1 MQQHNLDTVF
11 NFILNKK
18 YRWCYHILFWLII
31 FSVDLVSIYQMST
44 SGISIPVLI
53 IFFTEMVVVYTN
65 IYFLFNKFLVKGK
78 ILYYCGYTLLTIIA
92 YLSINHFM
100 FYDSSTVEYISEK
113 TGEKHSLFIS
123 VIGIL
128 IAYSFRIFSVIGT
141 AVGITFFKRYFIEQK
156 SLNAIKQDSLEN
168 ELLYLKNQINPHF
181 LFNALNNIY
190 VLSKKNLPTT
200 SDSILLLSNLLRY
213 QLYDCARKDVQL
225 SSEIDYVKNFMKLE
239 KLRKINNDI
248 SLTINGDTLHV
259 MVSPF
264 IFMPFIENAIKY
276 SGLTD
281 KPKIDIQFHIEQNKI
296 VFLITNNKI
305 DIVTNDKHS
314 GIGLNNVK
322 RRLFLLYENSHEL
335 LINEDQNTFNARLI
349 LNI

>member
-1 MQQHNLDTVF
+1 MQQHNLDNVF

-18 YRWCYHILFWLII
+18 YRWCYHILFWFII
-31 FSVDLVSIYQMST
+31 FSVDLSSFYE
-44 SGISIPVLI
+44 SGFIGLPPYVII
-53 IFFTEMVVVYTN
+53 IFIIELVVVYFN

-78 ILYYCGYTLLTIIA
+78 IFYYTFYTLLSILI
-92 YLSINHFM
+92 YLAINHYF
-100 FYDSSTVEYISEK
+100 FYEKTAVEYINIK
-113 TGEKHSLFIS
+113 TGEKNRVIIS
-123 VIGIL
+123 VIGTL
-128 IAYSFRIFSVIGT
+128 TAYSFRIFSVIGT
-141 AVGITFFKRYFIEQK
+141 AVGIKFFKRYFIEQK
-156 SLNAIKQDSLEN
+156 LLNAIKQDSLEN

-181 LFNALNNIY
+181 LFNSLNNIY
-190 VLSKKNLPTT
+190 VLSKKNISTT

-213 QLYDCARKDVQL
+213 QLYDCTRKDVQL
-225 SSEIDYVKNFMKLE
+225 SSEIDYVKNFLKLE
-239 KLRKINNDI
+239 ELRRKNNDV

-281 KPKIDIQFHIEQNKI
+281 KPKIDIQFDIEQNKI
-296 VFLITNNKI
+296 LFVITNNKV
-305 DIVTNDKHS
+305 DIATNKKHS

-335 LINEDQNTFNARLI
+335 LINEDSNTFNARLI